1 MLRGMRSPLV
11 LVVVLG
17 LAGVARADDSRPRS
31 IWLECKTPPVWPV
44 RGTAP
49 LRLTCR
55 METPGASGPAF
66 WQTVNPFH
74 AERAS
79 ELMDPFEA
87 VPRYLDLFETRHARP
102 RPEPQAHRPA
112 PAPERKTP
120 ELSDELLSPFEV
132 YPDGGETVNP
142 FDPPADADRSA
153 R

>member
-1 MLRGMRSPLV
+1 MLLAMRSPLV
-11 LVVVLG
+11 LLALLG
-17 LAGVARADDSRPRS
+17 VAGVARADDSRPRS

-55 METPGASGPAF
+55 VETPGASGPAF
-66 WQTVNPFH
+66 WQTVNPFS
-74 AERAS
+74 AERTS

-87 VPRYLDLFETRHARP
+87 VPRYLDLFETRHTRA
-102 RPEPQAHRPA
+102 RPEPQAQRPA
-112 PAPERKTP
+112 PARKTP
-120 ELSDELLSPFEV
+120 DLSDELLSPFEV

-142 FDPPADADRSA
+142 FNPPGDADRSA

>member
-1 MLRGMRSPLV
+1 MDGAMLLAMRSPLV
-11 LVVVLG
+11 LVAVLG

-31 IWLECKTPPVWPV
+31 IWLGCKTPPVCPV
-44 RGTAP
+44 RGPAP

-66 WQTVNPFH
+66 WQTVNPFN

-79 ELMDPFEA
+79 DLMDPFEA

-102 RPEPQAHRPA
+102 RPSSDPRPARPRPEPQAHRSA

-132 YPDGGETVNP
+132 YPDGGE
-142 FDPPADADRSA
+142 
-153 R
+153 